1 VENLPGGPEYPLSD
15 AADILY
21 SRYILDTIYSVAFK
35 FALDQK
41 KKDPK
46 REMGNEP
53 FSIQLLEEETGI
65 QDTFLLKVL
74 KEAHLIQIRNRG
86 GESEVKFNM
95 DMRTVIDSARKQ
107 KNRLRAHTQL
117 LKWKP
122 DPSYGIDELLH
133 FPEIEQEKICAD
145 NDEEFIPYIEE
156 RSTSTAHCSFKIS
169 DSNTEFEKKNSKLQE
184 SRSHLFTFKDEYDT
198 ITYPESLSDLKKST
212 IPQKQKSKEK
222 KLHDDEID
230 SFDSSEEDE
239 NREISESEYE
249 SDPWPVPFS
258 SH

>member
-1 VENLPGGPEYPLSD
+1 MSD

-21 SRYILDTIYSVAFK
+21 SRYILDTIYSVAFR

-46 REMGNEP
+46 RQMENQP
-53 FSIQLLEEETGI
+53 FSIQLLEEESGI

-74 KEAHLIQIRNRG
+74 KEARLIQIRNRG

-95 DMRTVIDSARKQ
+95 DMRPIIDSARKQ
-107 KNRLRAHTQL
+107 KSRLRAHRQL
-117 LKWKP
+117 LKWEP

-145 NDEEFIPYIEE
+145 NDEEFIPYNEE
-156 RSTSTAHCSFKIS
+156 RSTSTAHCSFNLL
-169 DSNTEFEKKNSKLQE
+169 DSNTGFEKKNSKLQE

-198 ITYPESLSDLKKST
+198 ITYPESLSDLKKSAM
-212 IPQKQKSKEK
+212 PQKTKNKEK
-222 KLHDDEID
+222 KSNGSEIND
-230 SFDSSEEDE
+230 SFESSEEEE
-239 NREISESEYE
+239 NREVSESEYE
-249 SDPWPVPFS
+249 SDPWPAPFS
-258 SH
+258 SR